1 MYKRYYDGYGS
12 ARVKNDVG
20 EIIVPKTNIQNTYE
34 IPENSHCDK
43 ATNNQIEISSKGKG
57 ILGSSLDIDDLIL
70 IGVLLFLLYDSDDN
84 DPVLIIIIGYL
95 LLSEIL

>member
-1 MYKRYYDGYGS
+1 MYRRYYDGYGS

-20 EIIVPKTNIQNTYE
+20 EIIVPKSNIQNTYE
-34 IPENSHCDK
+34 IQENSHCDK
-43 ATNNQIEISSKGKG
+43 PNNQIEISSKGKG
-57 ILGSSLDIDDLIL
+57 FLGSSLDIDDLIL

-84 DPVLIIIIGYL
+84 DPVLLIIIGYL

>member
-1 MYKRYYDGYGS
+1 MYRRYYDGYGS

-20 EIIVPKTNIQNTYE
+20 EIIVPKSNMQNTYE
-34 IPENSHCDK
+34 IQENSHCDEP
-43 ATNNQIEISSKGKG
+43 NNQIEISSKGKG
-57 ILGSSLDIDDLIL
+57 FLGSSLDIDDLIL

-84 DPVLIIIIGYL
+84 DPVLLIIIGYL

>member
-12 ARVKNDVG
+12 ARVRNDMG
-20 EIIVPKTNIQNTYE
+20 EIIVPKANEQNTYE
-34 IPENSHCDK
+34 IQPQSHFDESNK
-43 ATNNQIEISSKGKG
+43 QIEISSKEKG
-57 ILGSSLDIDDLIL
+57 ILGTSLDIDDLIL

-84 DPVLIIIIGYL
+84 DPVLLIIIGYL

>member
-12 ARVKNDVG
+12 ARVKNDAG
-20 EIIVPKTNIQNTYE
+20 EIIVPKSNSQNTYE
-34 IPENSHCDK
+34 IQENSHFDE
-43 ATNNQIEISSKGKG
+43 TDNQIEISSKGKG
-57 ILGSSLDIDDLIL
+57 FLGSSLDIDDLIL

-84 DPVLIIIIGYL
+84 DPVLLIIIGYL